1 MARAFADIC
10 FTDSVKNAQTLYGSR
25 EANQGFEHAED
36 ARNDLT
42 ANVKPSLLLRV
53 TVFIRQQ
60 YPKQVGP
67 MYNIV
72 AAWQAF
78 CRYLMQILLVMPTF
92 VAIDNM

>member
-42 ANVKPSLLLRV
+42 EREAE
-53 TVFIRQQ
+53 FIAARDSFIKQPC
-60 YPKQVGP
+60 PKQAGL
-67 MYNIV
+67 MYNIEV
-72 AAWQAF
+72 A
-78 CRYLMQILLVMPTF
+78 
-92 VAIDNM
+92 